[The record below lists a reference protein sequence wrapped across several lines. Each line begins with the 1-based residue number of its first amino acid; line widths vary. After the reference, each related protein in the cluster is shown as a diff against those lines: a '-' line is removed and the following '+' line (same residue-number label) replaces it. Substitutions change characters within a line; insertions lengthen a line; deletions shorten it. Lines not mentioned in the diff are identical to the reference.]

1 MAMKLNS
8 KFERMNAAKKAAP
21 VGAGGNGQKVPNSAY
36 TPLKPLLPA
45 SKAGAKASATLGKS
59 SSSRAAGV
67 TSATPKFD
75 MRQPGGRPVSAAN
88 KAAAARRAALAAA
101 TMKGIKRK

>member
-1 MAMKLNS
+1 MAMRPSS
-8 KFERMNAAKKAAP
+8 KFERMEPKKMAS

-45 SKAGAKASATLGKS
+45 AKAEAKASTTLGKY
-59 SSSRAAGV
+59 SSSRSSGV
-67 TSATPKFD
+67 NSATPKFD
-75 MRQPGGRPVSAAN
+75 MRQPGGRPVSAEN
-88 KAAAARRAALAAA
+88 KAAAARKAALAAA